1 MSTARTMT
9 DFQNYDDYRAYI
21 LKKNVEDAAFRH
33 EAKASQKKQRHRFA
47 VTLRIIAFS
56 ALLFAMLSVV
66 VIRYADVYEAK
77 YHIHA
82 MTSEIKQIHQ
92 EIEEINASMDSTVSL
107 ENVERVAV
115 QELKMQYP
123 QPEQIVYLTSNWKYS
138 LDSASK
144 SDYVLEDRTT
154 AGTEGIPN

>member
-1 MSTARTMT
+1 MSAARTMT

-21 LKKNVEDAAFRH
+21 LKKNVEDAANRH
-33 EAKASQKKQRHRFA
+33 EEKVSRKKQRRRLSIS
-47 VTLRIIAFS
+47 LRIIAFS
-56 ALLFAMLSVV
+56 ALLFIMLSVI

-77 YHIHA
+77 YDIHA
-82 MTSEIKQIHQ
+82 MQSEIKQINQ
-92 EIEEINASMDSTVSL
+92 EIEEISASMDSTVSL

-138 LDSASK
+138 LDSAAK
-144 SDYVLEDRTT
+144 SDYVVEDRNTT
-154 AGTEGIPN
+154 GNDGTMN